1 MAETG
6 KLNIG
11 MLIVGI
17 IGPLLILFYILRNSP
32 VDAWTIV
39 GLAIFFPSLI
49 LWTTA
54 QAQLGKSF
62 AVRARAWELVTGGIY
77 SNIRHP
83 IYIFGL
89 LLLLSFI
96 VCMRKPI
103 WLILWGMLAAMQV
116 ARARKEERVLEDKFG
131 EVYREYRKKTW
142 P

>member
-49 LWTTA
+49 LWATA

-62 AVRARAWELVTGGIY
+62 AVRARARELVTGGIY

-96 VCMRKPI
+96 GCMRKPI